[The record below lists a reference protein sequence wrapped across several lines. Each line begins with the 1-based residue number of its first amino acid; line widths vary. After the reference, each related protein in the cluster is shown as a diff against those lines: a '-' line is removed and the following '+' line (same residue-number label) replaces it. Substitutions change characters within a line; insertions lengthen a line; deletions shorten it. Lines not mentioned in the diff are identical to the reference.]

1 MESQHVQPLSFS
13 HPSHSRGDTGVSLP
27 KTLVA
32 IAIIAILI
40 GSSLPAYQI
49 YQQRAYASEASVM
62 LTQILDSQRR
72 HFRQYDKFYPSDGQ
86 PISIF
91 HGDPSSW
98 SELQVLENAL
108 GINIPEDDLFDYYIR
123 TFPSTTDEFC
133 VVMVSAPF
141 PLFLD
146 GTFQLIGLLDNDG
159 RLLVSS
165 ELALH

>member
-1 MESQHVQPLSFS
+1 
-13 HPSHSRGDTGVSLP
+13 
-27 KTLVA
+27 
-32 IAIIAILI
+32 
-40 GSSLPAYQI
+40 
-49 YQQRAYASEASVM
+49 M
-62 LTQILDSQRR
+62 LTQILDSQSR
-72 HFRQYDKFYPSDGQ
+72 HFRQDDKFYPSDGQ

-133 VVMVSAPF
+133 VVIVSAPF

-165 ELALH
+165 ELALN